1 MLGVSL
7 PRAIIYAV
15 LILLSTFVIS
25 YRYPSSARYKQ
36 RLAETMATP
45 LKFLTVS
52 PKGNHTATVIFLHVG
67 RHSLHPPPLLA
78 LNYSQ
83 GLGDSG
89 YGWKPVADQ
98 LSRDPSFQH
107 IKWILPHA

>member
-7 PRAIIYAV
+7 PRAIIYAA

-36 RLAETMATP
+36 RPAETMATP

-67 RHSLHPPPLLA
+67 RHSLHPPSPSSTKLLTGTGRFWLRLEA
-78 LNYSQ
+78 SC
-83 GLGDSG
+83 
-89 YGWKPVADQ
+89 
-98 LSRDPSFQH
+98 
-107 IKWILPHA
+107 